1 MKYDFDQVIDRH
13 GTDSSKWDCGAK
25 LLKRGYTTRY
35 DKETIPLFNA
45 DMDFKCAPEIIK
57 AMERVVARGIY
68 GYTSIVDD
76 DYYKAIQS
84 WFFQYNSWKMEK
96 EQIILE
102 RGTITG
108 IVEVKPATVE
118 ITASILL
125 SLFFTQTIPKN
136 TDNMESITT
145 VVSAT
150 INVVG
155 IREHIFSHTLTP
167 YLYEVPKSNLVNT
180 PIIYSKNLFRNG

>member
-108 IVEVKPATVE
+108 IVNLIQTFTEKEDGIIIMPPVYSGFRDAIDFTGR
-118 ITASILL
+118 TAQYCWLKCNDEPYY
-125 SLFFTQTIPKN
+125 TIDFEQLEKLAS
-136 TDNMESITT
+136 D
-145 VVSAT
+145 
-150 INVVG
+150 
-155 IREHIFSHTLTP
+155 
-167 YLYEVPKSNLVNT
+167 
-180 PIIYSKNLFRNG
+180 SKNKAVYL